1 MADSK
6 TLDQII
12 NELGYTGGIVK
23 NTGEELVYKQPVKK
37 NLANETFKLI
47 PEIEAIYFTG
57 EHPLI
62 YFKTLHN
69 FDPELIKGLH
79 RKIWNQGRVPLMFIS
94 TPTEIRI
101 YNCYNEPLRATDDI
115 SKLEIDRFAF
125 ALAELD
131 KLKNIYHQTKVDSG
145 IFWET
150 DSGKKIHTTQK
161 VDQLLVS
168 NLKETRKK
176 LYGLFPKRF
185 KNKYSI
191 IHNLLGRS
199 LFILYLEDRKVIT
212 PGYYG
217 EFLNNTDT
225 YFDLLGS
232 KRASY
237 LLYKELNGKFNGDLF
252 TVTKE
257 ETDIVTQEHLSLV
270 RNCFYGDVNVRTGQL
285 LLFRVFDF
293 SYIPIEFISAI
304 YEEFLHKEEGEEA
317 ISSQGAYY
325 TPLPLVE
332 FVLNEVLPYPDE
344 NNKRYDIKILDPACG
359 SGIFLVEAY
368 KRLIERWKYANKDKR
383 ISVDDLRHI
392 LRNCIHGVE
401 KNSEAIRVASFS
413 LYLTILHYLEPKSIW
428 TKVKF
433 PHLINS
439 EGKPAEKQGN
449 NLFHGDTFEN
459 TDYTTIEYD
468 LVIGNPPWKRGNLE
482 ASLNNYIQQ
491 HSLAKEAVLPFLHR
505 MAHIAPNAKIAL
517 VSSAKIL
524 FNTTSGY
531 ENFRRFLFNDTKV
544 DCIVNFSALRKSK
557 GEIGRKLFAS
567 ATGPTI
573 VIFYNGINIHERN
586 ESIIYCVPKPQFR
599 DTALSELIIDSSDIK
614 FVPTAE
620 ALNPQSIVW
629 KVAMWGTLRDLRL
642 IKKVSKCQS
651 LLDVLDDKVSKK
663 WNHGGGFRTTG
674 PENFENTSIKR
685 MPFLPAG
692 QIELYYTDKQNSSR
706 INDTHFERLGE
717 MKIYKAPHIVIK
729 EGQSNKR
736 FCASYLDYDC
746 TFKSNTYGISGDV
759 SADTL
764 KAITAYLNSKFSTYY
779 LFLSLSSWGIER
791 ERVEFN
797 QMLSIPAFQFLFN
810 RESQKKIAN
819 VIDKIIALKKKFTL
833 NEMQEIAQLESEID
847 HIIFSEIGVS
857 KDERCLIENAVDSSL
872 DFFQEGAKSNA
883 IRPVLKTE
891 VQKYAKRACR
901 NLEQILTGAK
911 TNFWAKVYHV
921 APTLPLSII
930 SIQFNKE
937 NETGVVMTDEADV
950 EPILKKLNE
959 HVYEQHSESVYFRKV
974 VKYWENDILFI
985 VKPNEKRFW
994 TDAIALEDSDLIA
1007 IEMIEADK

>member
-1 MADSK
+1 MAYNR

-12 NELGYTGGIVK
+12 DELGYTNGIVK
-23 NTGEELVYKQPVKK
+23 NTGQELLYKQVVKK
-37 NLANETFKLI
+37 NLAKETFKLI

-57 EHPLI
+57 EHPLV

-69 FDPELIKGLH
+69 FDPESIKGLH

-101 YNCYNEPLRATDDI
+101 YNCYNEPLKATDDVN
-115 SKLEIDRFAF
+115 KLEIDRFAF
-125 ALAELD
+125 AVNELN
-131 KLKNIYHQTKVDSG
+131 KFKNIYHQTKVDSG

-150 DSGKKIHTTQK
+150 DSGKKIHTAQK

-168 NLKETRKK
+168 NLKETRKR
-176 LYGLFPKRF
+176 LYNLFPKRF
-185 KNKYSI
+185 KNKYPI

-212 PGYYG
+212 PGYYS

-232 KRASY
+232 KKATY
-237 LLYKELNGKFNGDLF
+237 LLYKELNRKFNGDIF

-257 ETDIVTQEHLSLV
+257 EIDIVTHEHLNLV
-270 RNCFYGDVNVRTGQL
+270 RNCFYGDVNVKTSQL

-293 SYIPIEFISAI
+293 SYIPIEFISSI

-317 ISSQGAYY
+317 VSSQGAYY

-344 NNKRYDIKILDPACG
+344 KNKNYDIKILDPACG

-368 KRLIERWKYANKDKR
+368 KRLIERWKYVNKNDR
-383 ISVDDLRHI
+383 ISIDDLRHI
-392 LRNCIHGVE
+392 LRNSIHGIE

-413 LYLTILHYLEPKSIW
+413 LYLTILHYLEPKYIW

-433 PHLINS
+433 PHLIKS
-439 EGKPAEKQGN
+439 EEKHPDKQGN

-459 TDYTTIEYD
+459 TDYTTINYD

-482 ASLNNYIQQ
+482 ASLNNYISE

-505 MAHIAPNAKIAL
+505 MAHVAPNAKVAL

-531 ENFRRFLFNDTKV
+531 ENFRKFLFTKTKV

-573 VIFYNGINIHERN
+573 VIFYNGINVQERN

-614 FVPTAE
+614 FVPTSE
-620 ALNPQSIVW
+620 ALNPKSIVW

-642 IKKVSKCQS
+642 IKKINKGQS
-651 LLDVLDDKVSKK
+651 LLDVLNAKGSGK

-674 PENFENTSIKR
+674 PKNFENTSIKR
-685 MPFLPAG
+685 IRHLPAG
-692 QIELYYTDKQNSSR
+692 NIELYYTNNKNSTR
-706 INDTHFERLGE
+706 INDTQFERLGE
-717 MKIYKAPHIVIK
+717 TKAYKAPHILIK
-729 EGQSNKR
+729 EGQTNKR

-746 TFKSNTYGISGDV
+746 TFKSNTYGISGDI

-764 KAITAYLNSKFSTYY
+764 KAITAYLNSKFAAYY

-797 QMLSIPAFQFLFN
+797 QMLSIPAFQFLFD
-810 RESQKKIAN
+810 RASLGRIAK
-819 VIDKIIALKKKFTL
+819 VIDKIIAIKKKFTL
-833 NEMQEIAQLESEID
+833 NESQEISQIETEID
-847 HIIFSEIGVS
+847 QLIFTEIGIS
-857 KDERCLIENAVDSSL
+857 KDEKCLIENAVDSSL
-872 DFFQEGAKSNA
+872 DFFQEAAKSNA
-883 IRPVLKTE
+883 IRPVQKAE
-891 VQKYAKRACR
+891 VQKYAKMACK
-901 NLEQILTGAK
+901 NLEKILTGAK
-911 TNFWAKVYHV
+911 TNFWAKVYQI
-921 APTLPLSII
+921 PSTLALSII
-930 SIQFNKE
+930 SIQFNNE
-937 NETGVVMTDEADV
+937 SETGVILTDETDV
-950 EPILKKLNE
+950 EPILRKLNE

-974 VKYWENDILFI
+974 VKYYENDHLFI

-994 TDAIALEDSDLIA
+994 TEAIALEDSDVIA
-1007 IEMIEADK
+1007 IEMIGADK